1 MSLTM
6 YRASIPVFI
15 RGLDVLSTLLEKAV
29 AFADEKGIAHADIIG
44 ARLAPDMLAFAAQ
57 IQRASDTAKLS
68 AQRLAGGDAP
78 RFEDNEETFV
88 QLQARI
94 ANTVA
99 YLKSIDAKQL
109 DDAETRTVTLK
120 FKDFEP
126 SFSGV
131 DYLFGFGLPNFQFH
145 VVTAYDILRHLGV
158 PIGKRDYLGPLK

>member
-145 VVTAYDILRHLGV
+145 VVTAYDILRHLGL